1 VILNK
6 KAKNKNFF
14 KATKK
19 VFSKFIYFIGLTTFL
34 ITIILIG
41 YYYSS
46 GMYERFKPI
55 PLIKKIDK
63 TILEKYLGVSVFEID
78 DYLKIKFT
86 SLKYVFLNNKLENVV
101 IKIDQKNLYNL
112 ELQRK
117 NKKNNNKNFFVDF
130 SKASL
135 KKGETDYD
143 IKMRIKGDRVLHWY
157 DKDQSSYKID
167 LRGKKRIWGLEEFS
181 VQKPITRN
189 YIYEYIFHKLLEAN
203 KLISLKYF
211 FINLSL
217 NDTDQGIYAV
227 EEGFSKELIERNKKR
242 NGPIFGLEEISGVIY
257 PDVKYDLYSKKYWE
271 ENQSELI
278 KIALSKLEKLKRK
291 KINIDEIFDMEKWA
305 TFFAIIDLSHTLHG
319 SLSKSVKLYYNPVT
333 AKFEPIGFDGH
344 HNPNLFKDFLIL
356 DFMDIDNKNCSYIC
370 YDREWYLRFFK
381 NIDGSNNAK
390 FLELYIKALKDI
402 SSKEFLEYFNSEYFG
417 KINENNKQLQSEVS
431 KKDLNYYKGLGLY
444 IFDKNFLSK
453 RANYIIDR
461 LDKYANKDI
470 NENNFYYSK
479 NQKLNIIDNANIKYL
494 NGEYYLTKD
503 LIIEENY
510 FLSKSDKLNIN
521 KGVKIFFKK
530 DTILFSEGVI
540 SFNGTSEKPI
550 LVYSDK
556 GYGSLVLSNNSYK
569 IQNTI
574 FQNLSFPKSKDKI
587 LYGGINIINSNL
599 NIIDT
604 EIKSSNSEDAIN
616 IISSKSYIENLT
628 ITNSFADAIDID
640 FGELIFNNIIC
651 EGISNDCLDVSG
663 SMIEGTRF
671 KATNVNDKGLSF
683 GENSIGSLSDAYF
696 INNKL
701 AIAVK
706 DGSNLFLSK
715 FFLKKNEYDIAIFNK
730 KQEYGGSK
738 VELDVINTVSMPN
751 VLLGTNNKII
761 SSYNAVITKLSNK
774 YINNL
779 FY

>member
-1 VILNK
+1 MILNK

-143 IKMRIKGDRVLHWY
+143 INMRIKGDRVLHWY

-291 KINIDEIFDMEKWA
+291 KINIDEIFDMERWA

-370 YDREWYLRFFK
+370 YDREWFLRFFK

-470 NENNFYYSK
+470 NENNFYYSE
-479 NQKLNIIDNANIKYL
+479 NQKLNIIDNPNIKYL
-494 NGEYYLTKD
+494 NGEYYLAKD

>member
-1 VILNK
+1 MILNK

-181 VQKPITRN
+181 LQKPITRN

>member
-6 KAKNKNFF
+6 KAKNENFF
-14 KATKK
+14 KITKK
-19 VFSKFIYFIGLTTFL
+19 VFSKFIYFIGLVTFL
-34 ITIILIG
+34 TTVTLIG
-41 YYYSS
+41 YYYNS

-63 TILEKYLGVSVFEID
+63 IILEKYLGVSLFEID

-86 SLKYVFLNNKLENVV
+86 SLKYVFLNNKLENIV

-117 NKKNNNKNFFVDF
+117 NKKNNNKDFFVDF

-135 KKGETDYD
+135 KKEETNYD

-167 LRGKKRIWGLEEFS
+167 LRGEKRIWGLEEFS

-217 NDTDQGIYAV
+217 NDSDQGIYAV

-242 NGPIFGLEEISGVIY
+242 NGPIFGLEETSGIIY

-271 ENQSELI
+271 DNQGELI
-278 KIALSKLEKLKRK
+278 KIALLKLEKLKHNK
-291 KINIDEIFDMEKWA
+291 TNIGEIFDMGKWA
-305 TFFAIIDLSHTLHG
+305 TFFAVIDLSHTLHG

-356 DFMDIDNKNCSYIC
+356 DFMDIENINCSYIC

-381 NIDGSNNAK
+381 NIDGSNNVK
-390 FLELYIKALKDI
+390 FLELYIKALNDI
-402 SSKEFLEYFNSEYFG
+402 SSKEFLKNFNSEYFD
-417 KINENNKQLQSEVS
+417 KINENNEQLQSEVS
-431 KKDLNYYKGLGLY
+431 KKDLNYYKGLGLH

-453 RANYIIDR
+453 RANYIINR
-461 LDKYANKDI
+461 LDKYAKKNI
-470 NENNFYYSK
+470 NENSFYYSSNK
-479 NQKLNIIDNANIKYL
+479 ELNIIDNANIKYL
-494 NGEYYLTKD
+494 NGAYYLTKN

-530 DTILFSEGVI
+530 DAILFSEGAI
-540 SFNGTSEKPI
+540 SFNGTPEKPI
-550 LVYSDK
+550 VVYSDK
-556 GYGSLVLSNNSYK
+556 GYGSLILSNNSYK
-569 IQNTI
+569 IQNTT
-574 FQNLSFPKSKDKI
+574 FQNLSFPKSRDKI

-599 NIIDT
+599 KMIDT
-604 EIKSSNSEDAIN
+604 EIKSSNSEDSIN
-616 IISSKSYIENLT
+616 IISSKSYIKNLT

-640 FGELIFNNIIC
+640 FGELVFNNIIC

-663 SMIEGTRF
+663 GTIEGVKFR
-671 KATNVNDKGLSF
+671 ATNVNDKGLSF
-683 GENSIGSLSDAYF
+683 GENSVGSLSDAYF
-696 INNKL
+696 TNNKL

-715 FFLKKNEYDIAIFNK
+715 LFLKKNEYDIAIFNK
-730 KQEYGGSK
+730 KQEYDGSK
-738 VELDVINTVSMPN
+738 VELDKVNEKNMPN
-751 VLLGTNNKII
+751 ILLGKNNKII
-761 SSYNAVITKLSNK
+761 TSYNKGITRLSNK
-774 YINNL
+774 YINSL

>member
-1 VILNK
+1 MILNK
-6 KAKNKNFF
+6 KAKNENFF
-14 KATKK
+14 KITKK
-19 VFSKFIYFIGLTTFL
+19 VFSKFIYFIGLITFL
-34 ITIILIG
+34 ITVTLIG
-41 YYYSS
+41 YYYNS

-63 TILEKYLGVSVFEID
+63 IILEKYLGVSIFEID

-86 SLKYVFLNNKLENVV
+86 SLKYVFLNNKLENIV

-117 NKKNNNKNFFVDF
+117 NKKKNNKNFFADF

-135 KKGETDYD
+135 KKGENNYD

-167 LRGKKRIWGLEEFS
+167 LRGEKRIWGLEEFS

-217 NDTDQGIYAV
+217 NDSDQGIYAV

-242 NGPIFGLEEISGVIY
+242 NGPIFGLEETSGVIY
-257 PDVKYDLYSKKYWE
+257 PDVKYDLYSKEYWE
-271 ENQSELI
+271 DNQGELT
-278 KIALSKLEKLKRK
+278 KIALSKLEKLKHNK
-291 KINIDEIFDMEKWA
+291 ANISEIFDMEKWA

-356 DFMDIDNKNCSYIC
+356 DFMDIENINCSYIC

-381 NIDGSNNAK
+381 NIDGSKNVK
-390 FLELYIKALKDI
+390 FLELYIKALNNI
-402 SSKEFLEYFNSEYFG
+402 SSKEFLENFNSEYFG

-453 RANYIIDR
+453 RADYIIDR
-461 LDKYANKDI
+461 LDKYVNKNI
-470 NENNFYYSK
+470 NENNFYYSSNK
-479 NQKLNIIDNANIKYL
+479 ELNIVDHANIKYL

-503 LIIEENY
+503 LIVEENY

-521 KGVKIFFKK
+521 KDVKIFFKE
-530 DTILFSEGVI
+530 DAILFSEGAI
-540 SFNGTSEKPI
+540 SFNGTFEKPI

-556 GYGSLVLSNNSYK
+556 GYGSLILSNNSYK

-574 FQNLSFPKSKDKI
+574 FQNLSFPKSRDKI

-604 EIKSSNSEDAIN
+604 EIKSSNSEDSIN

-640 FGELIFNNIIC
+640 FGELVFNNIIC

-663 SMIEGTRF
+663 GTIKGVKFR
-671 KATNVNDKGLSF
+671 ATNVNDKGLSF
-683 GENSIGSLSDAYF
+683 GENSVGSLSDAF
-696 INNKL
+696 FTNNKL

-715 FFLKKNEYDIAIFNK
+715 LFLKKNEYDIAIFNK
-730 KQEYGGSK
+730 KQEYDESK
-738 VELDVINTVSMPN
+738 LELDEVNEKNMPN
-751 VLLGTNNKII
+751 ILLGTNNKII
-761 SSYNAVITKLSNK
+761 SSYNARIIRLSNK